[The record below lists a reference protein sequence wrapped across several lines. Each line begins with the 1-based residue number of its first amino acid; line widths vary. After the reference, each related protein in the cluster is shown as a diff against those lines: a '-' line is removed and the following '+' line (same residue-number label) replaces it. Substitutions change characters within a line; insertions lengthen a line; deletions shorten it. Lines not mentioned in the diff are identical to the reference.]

1 MTREKLF
8 AICEEELARLRKQID
23 DEIVCSR
30 KPERLEPLHK
40 QLRFIM
46 WMMERLVVGPEAQ
59 KTAWDRIVDD

>member
-23 DEIVCSR
+23 AEIEYS
-30 KPERLEPLHK
+30 KKSEKLEPFMK
-40 QLRFIM
+40 QQRFYM
-46 WMMERLVVGPEAQ
+46 WMMERLVTGPDAQ

>member
-1 MTREKLF
+1 MTRERLF
-8 AICEEELARLRKQID
+8 AICEEELDRLRKQID
-23 DEIVCSR
+23 YTLAYTK
-30 KPERLEPLHK
+30 KPESAEPLYK

>member
-1 MTREKLF
+1 MTREKLY

-23 DEIVCSR
+23 EHLAYSR
-30 KPERLEPLHK
+30 KPESLEPFHK

-46 WMMERLVVGPEAQ
+46 WMMERLVVGPDVQ